1 MILADDI
8 RPATIGDTKEY
19 SKDAFKLY
27 IINKFRINLK
37 FKLKKREQSIMPN
50 SVETM
55 QAPKIKKF
63 PVSLIT
69 LLVLSLIGSIIMYN
83 IHHVFIYLLA
93 YYWFGLIFGL
103 FLQYGHFCMSSAI
116 RDLFAIRVARVAA
129 GLMIAL
135 MIYAIV
141 SAVSTGFGFL
151 TFSPNSFA
159 VTALIG
165 GAIFGF
171 GIVFAGGCSSG
182 SLYKSGEGNMVSWIV
197 LFNLGLSQIVFAET
211 SFGFLNYFIPK
222 AWKAAAAQQGIPKQY
237 LHSWYDYFMTGYI
250 FTHRGY
256 TMDDFVNFHNIWA
269 NAFISDALIEVIIPC
284 TIVLVII
291 YRIYHRKHYISES
304 KLEPKKIG
312 FKNELKGIW
321 SMIVQAKRTVYGGL
335 GLGVF
340 AGLNMFVLSYLRRV
354 YHFINFGQI
363 LDKLGYTHGIA
374 LQGVFDPG
382 YWYIATQ
389 EAQALA
395 WVFEKLGWNLMNNVT
410 FGFQNGI
417 PNPLLNPP
425 LLMSFGTII
434 GAAVMAL
441 SFKEFSWKIPN
452 LEAIIFAV
460 FGGWF
465 MGIGVRIGLGCNIGS
480 FFVPVA
486 NGDPSGWV
494 YFVGMIIGSYFAV
507 KAISKW
513 INYKSAKDLKELDNI
528 EGFM

>member
-1 MILADDI
+1 MSD
-8 RPATIGDTKEY
+8 
-19 SKDAFKLY
+19 
-27 IINKFRINLK
+27 N
-37 FKLKKREQSIMPN
+37 
-50 SVETM
+50 VETM
-55 QAPKIKKF
+55 QAPKIKRF
-63 PVSLIT
+63 PMSLIT
-69 LLVLSLIGSIIMYN
+69 LLVLSLIGSVIMYN
-83 IHHVFIYLLA
+83 VHHVFIYLIA

-116 RDLFAIRVARVAA
+116 RDLFAIKVARVAA

-141 SAVSTGFGFL
+141 SAISTGFGFL
-151 TFSPNSFA
+151 TFSPNPFA
-159 VTALIG
+159 ITALIG
-165 GAIFGF
+165 GVIFGF

-197 LFNLGLSQIVFAET
+197 LFNLGLSQIVFAAT

-222 AWKAAAAQQGIPKQY
+222 AWRVAAAQSGTPKQY
-237 LHSWYDYFMTGYI
+237 LHSWYDYFLAGYLSKYP
-250 FTHRGY
+250 GY
-256 TMDDFVNFHNIWA
+256 TISKLINFHNIWV
-269 NAFISDALIEVIIPC
+269 NVFVSNALIGVFIPC
-284 TIVLVII
+284 TIVLFII
-291 YRIYHRKHYISES
+291 YLVYHRKHYIRENKFTS
-304 KLEPKKIG
+304 KKIG

-340 AGLNMFVLSYLRRV
+340 AGLNMFVLSDIRKV
-354 YHFINFGQI
+354 YGFFNWGQI
-363 LDKLGYTHGIA
+363 LDKLGYTHGLAI
-374 LQGVFDPG
+374 QGVFDPG

-395 WVFEKLGWNLMNNVT
+395 WVFEKFGWNLMNNMT
-410 FGFQNGI
+410 FGFVNGI

-425 LLMSFGTII
+425 LLMSLGTII
-434 GAAVMAL
+434 GAAIMAL

-452 LEAIIFAV
+452 IESIIFAT

-494 YFVGMIIGSYFAV
+494 YFIGMIIGSYFAV
-507 KAISKW
+507 KAIGKW